1 MYHCNIYAFF
11 YVSINISMMQREIY
25 ADFSE
30 LTTTHFLHY
39 VDHLNFKMAATQLL
53 NMCKTGF
60 SCNHLLVR
68 DEQNELN

>member
-1 MYHCNIYAFF
+1 MQHYAFF

-39 VDHLNFKMAATQLL
+39 VDHLKFQNGRHTIIKYML
-53 NMCKTGF
+53 NRIFLQSFAG
-60 SCNHLLVR
+60 
-68 DEQNELN
+68 